1 VRRVAH
7 LSDLHFGRI
16 EPGVLDVLRRR
27 LINLEPH
34 LVVVSG
40 DVTQRA
46 KPREFREARA
56 WLDTLPW
63 PRVVVPGNHDVPLY
77 NVLRRFFRPLAD
89 YQRFISADLQPC
101 YIDEEIAVVGV
112 NTARSLVFK
121 GGRINQAQ
129 VAAVREA
136 ICRLDPAL
144 TKIVVTHHPF
154 DVPPA
159 RGDERQIVGRGRM
172 ALQRLADCGADL
184 LLAGHLHASHIGH
197 TSQRYDFA
205 GLSALVIQAGTA
217 TSARTRHEPN
227 AFNLLR
233 IASREIEVDRYV
245 LQARDFV
252 RTASEAFQQE
262 GGQWIR
268 R

>member
-16 EPGVLDVLRRR
+16 QPGVLDVLRRR
-27 LINLEPH
+27 LTTLEPH

-40 DVTQRA
+40 DLTQRA

-77 NVLRRFFRPLAD
+77 HVLRRFFRPLGA
-89 YQRFISADLQPC
+89 YRRFISPDLQPS

-129 VAAVREA
+129 VAAVRET
-136 ICRLDPAL
+136 ICRLDPSL

-154 DVPPA
+154 DVPAA
-159 RGDERQIVGRGRM
+159 RGAERQIVGRGRM
-172 ALQRLADCGADL
+172 ALQRLADCGAEV
-184 LLAGHLHASHIGH
+184 LLAGHLHASHIGL
-197 TSQRYDFA
+197 RYDIA

-217 TSARTRHEPN
+217 TSRRTRHEPN

-233 IASREIEVDRYV
+233 IASRHIEVDQYV
-245 LQARDFV
+245 LQDEDFV
-252 RTASEAFQQE
+252 RAGSEAFDHE
-262 GGQWIR
+262 GGQWVR